1 MMTLLAVK
9 CAATIML
16 GFGPGNLDA
25 EAKTALSQAKERCPV
40 LYKHSPCV
48 KLFQKTGE
56 QQYRVICGPED
67 K

>member
-16 GFGPGNLDA
+16 GFGAAGLDD
-25 EAKTALSQAKERCPV
+25 EAKNALSAAKERCPQ
-40 LYKHSPCV
+40 LYSGSPCV

-56 QQYRVICGPED
+56 QQYRVICGPEE